1 MSITGPPESR
11 HARKQAS
18 TVSGAIAP
26 GMAQSR
32 ASAAPSSA
40 LSLHGQPQRPGTA
53 SVDLHGLGQAGVH
66 LLKLTVERFA
76 APCGDVA
83 TTTLKCAFFQVVWEV
98 SLSGRL
104 RCAERGE
111 ALLHSL
117 ESRPGRLSAADAPH
131 CGLLFLGS
139 PVDDCGGALG
149 RPAGLAHLA
158 LLAAAL
164 VRAHLN
170 ICLSGKRARQGVL
183 LRHSRWTRA

>member
-1 MSITGPPESR
+1 MHGSR
-11 HARKQAS
+11 PLQCP
-18 TVSGAIAP
+18 VIAP

-32 ASAAPSSA
+32 AWAAPSSA

-83 TTTLKCAFFQVVWEV
+83 TTTLKCAFLQVVWEV

-131 CGLLFLGS
+131 FLPADFKEDEEAGFMGLPFIQPEGDDEW
-139 PVDDCGGALG
+139 VDNV
-149 RPAGLAHLA
+149 PWEEVPEE
-158 LLAAAL
+158 AAL
-164 VRAHLN
+164 
-170 ICLSGKRARQGVL
+170 
-183 LRHSRWTRA
+183 